1 MQLPRPNPGYQTVN
15 PASRPV
21 VKGWR
26 RRRPGRRPDLARRL
40 DAGPELAG
48 GPAVQVGAA
57 GGGVPLP
64 AAASR
69 VARFAS
75 GDGDGPASRWPAV
88 RWNRFE
94 AHAAGP
100 SEPTMTRRST
110 STPQPPAPGGPL
122 LLNVQQLAATWP
134 SPRSPPIHVGHQDL
148 RPSSTMTRSS
158 GAAEA
163 AASGWSA
170 GPVEPD
176 CHSDNPTSRPTPR
189 RVIAGGP
196 GRQVAAA
203 LTLAR
208 SAEGGAGRSMV
219 QRCKGA
225 ASDEGGPVHPPNVE
239 HLAVAS
245 SRVARSLG
253 TGGLPARSPP
263 QLPAPGGPPPAEC
276 SAAGPRR
283 RRRRRSASCCSF
295 RRGWPPASRV
305 ISAGD
310 LAGGPGRLGAGP
322 LRCRSRSAPPRVQL
336 QVPQLRYC
344 EATRTNLPSIDAQ
357 VPASSPLPAH
367 GRPRDLPGTYQAGD
381 ACGSVSHKGFG
392 VNTLDWYSHG
402 RGSWGRYSLVAGV
415 SGDRRPLPPLYRH
428 KKGLLLP
435 PRRDRRGRWTW
446 TARTPPKLD
455 PPELEE
461 PSGLS
466 V

>member
-1 MQLPRPNPGYQTVN
+1 
-15 PASRPV
+15 
-21 VKGWR
+21 
-26 RRRPGRRPDLARRL
+26 
-40 DAGPELAG
+40 
-48 GPAVQVGAA
+48 
-57 GGGVPLP
+57 
-64 AAASR
+64 
-69 VARFAS
+69 
-75 GDGDGPASRWPAV
+75 
-88 RWNRFE
+88 
-94 AHAAGP
+94 
-100 SEPTMTRRST
+100 
-110 STPQPPAPGGPL
+110 
-122 LLNVQQLAATWP
+122 
-134 SPRSPPIHVGHQDL
+134 
-148 RPSSTMTRSS
+148 MTRSS

-163 AASGWSA
+163 AASGWSGWSGWSA

-415 SGDRRPLPPLYRH
+415 SGDRRQF
-428 KKGLLLP
+428 
-435 PRRDRRGRWTW
+435 
-446 TARTPPKLD
+446 
-455 PPELEE
+455 
-461 PSGLS
+461 
-466 V
+466 

>member
-1 MQLPRPNPGYQTVN
+1 MKGYRRVIAAGDVAGRPGRLDAAASSVSFQVNVQPAAAWPLRSPNPDSQSVN
-15 PASRPV
+15 PTCREGLRVSAADPRRSRGWPAGPV
-21 VKGWR
+21 EPDCHFRFRPDAGPG
-26 RRRPGRRPDLARRL
+26 RPGRRRR
-40 DAGPELAG
+40 
-48 GPAVQVGAA
+48 
-57 GGGVPLP
+57 
-64 AAASR
+64 R
-69 VARFAS
+69 
-75 GDGDGPASRWPAV
+75 
-88 RWNRFE
+88 
-94 AHAAGP
+94 
-100 SEPTMTRRST
+100 RRSA
-110 STPQPPAPGGPL
+110 SCCSFQGGPL
-122 LLNVQQLAATWP
+122 RFRRRRRARFQVARRP
-134 SPRSPPIHVGHQDL
+134 VEPVRGPRRRPLGTHDDPPIHVGHQDL

-163 AASGWSA
+163 AASGWSGWSGWSA

-415 SGDRRPLPPLYRH
+415 SGDRRQF
-428 KKGLLLP
+428 
-435 PRRDRRGRWTW
+435 
-446 TARTPPKLD
+446 
-455 PPELEE
+455 
-461 PSGLS
+461 
-466 V
+466 